1 MKALYLD
8 LLSIK
13 PLFLS
18 IYLQAPIE
26 PEGTSS
32 VEGFYVG
39 YKIRSGSEPFT
50 FKSVPLTE
58 DILQH
63 FHLQNLNRF
72 TEYIIIVQPFNSR
85 GAGPPSEE
93 VEVRT
98 LEFGTIFI

>member
-1 MKALYLD
+1 M
-8 LLSIK
+8 
-13 PLFLS
+13 
-18 IYLQAPIE
+18 E

-98 LEFGTIFI
+98 LEFGMIYIYFSPI